1 MAKKAIIAKPK
12 VITIWL
18 VTVKLNGTIPNKL
31 QKKMNENIVKSIGKY
46 SGPFFFTFSAKTLKY
61 MNSMHWPNYAILVFT
76 TFKRKSL
83 KHWLFLFLMQ
93 ANRVI

>member
-61 MNSMHWPNYAILVFT
+61 MNSNKNSAVDC
-76 TFKRKSL
+76 
-83 KHWLFLFLMQ
+83 Q
-93 ANRVI
+93 ANGTSLALANAKL